1 MQFKK
6 CTSHTQTDT
15 DLYWSGIWWLATDAT
30 DWREWTLNTRPG
42 YVLVVQF
49 ASFATHA
56 TYIYLTLCRS
66 VCVCTVGERD
76 GDHQNTRCHWNAP
89 RIKHTHTHIH
99 ICTPHTQTIM
109 LNRMRLTW
117 LDFRTFRTTI
127 YACVPFDHTAQ
138 HTHSG
143 SMQRIIQR
151 ILQFS
156 IKKKKWLSLLPLL
169 LFLRLVRPGL
179 STATR
184 SLVALERACMQCM
197 LWFTSYFHVHRLD

>member
-1 MQFKK
+1 M
-6 CTSHTQTDT
+6 CAR
-15 DLYWSGIWWLATDAT
+15 LANATATTRTPDAI
-30 DWREWTLNTRPG
+30 E
-42 YVLVVQF
+42 
-49 ASFATHA
+49 THHV
-56 TYIYLTLCRS
+56 S
-66 VCVCTVGERD
+66 
-76 GDHQNTRCHWNAP
+76 N
-89 RIKHTHTHIH
+89 THTHIH

-156 IKKKKWLSLLPLL
+156 IKKRSGCRFFLCCFSCVLFVLGCRRQHGRLSHSRARVCNACYDSHHISMCIALISRSI
-169 LFLRLVRPGL
+169 FCFHCRQLRP
-179 STATR
+179 
-184 SLVALERACMQCM
+184 MH
-197 LWFTSYFHVHRLD
+197 F

>member
-1 MQFKK
+1 
-6 CTSHTQTDT
+6 
-15 DLYWSGIWWLATDAT
+15 
-30 DWREWTLNTRPG
+30 
-42 YVLVVQF
+42 
-49 ASFATHA
+49 
-56 TYIYLTLCRS
+56 
-66 VCVCTVGERD
+66 
-76 GDHQNTRCHWNAP
+76 
-89 RIKHTHTHIH
+89 
-99 ICTPHTQTIM
+99 
-109 LNRMRLTW
+109 MRLTW

-184 SLVALERACMQCM
+184 SLVALESACMQCM
-197 LWFTSYFHVHRLD
+197 L